1 MEEGLAMKKFSKV
14 KGLFVSVLLLV
25 LFVGCGAP
33 KKEIP
38 NEKNLETVDVILDW
52 YPNALYSFIY
62 VAMEKGYF
70 EEEGIKVNIH
80 FPSNASDPLALTAAK
95 KADIGFYFLHHL
107 VMARVNENIP
117 VKSIGV
123 VVQKPLSVVMSL
135 KENNITRP
143 KDLEGKLVGY
153 SGGPLTEGTIH
164 SMMINDGGDPSKVEV
179 LDIGFE
185 LLTGMI
191 TKKVD
196 ATIGGLINHEV
207 PVMKEKGF
215 EINYFYPSEYGV
227 PDYYENLLVA
237 NEDLIEERKDVYK
250 RFLKAC
256 VKGAEEMR
264 KNPEGSLDILLSKQE
279 AEQFPL
285 SRNVERQS
293 TEILLSKMFIEGT
306 PFLHQE
312 NSVWQKNIDWLYE
325 NKIINRK
332 ADASEMFINLYEE
345 GK

>member
-1 MEEGLAMKKFSKV
+1 MKRLTGLKV
-14 KGLFVSVLLLV
+14 LFVLILSLV
-25 LFVGCGAP
+25 LFAGCGAE
-33 KKEIP
+33 KEKP
-38 NEKNLETVDVILDW
+38 AEEKPLETVDVILDW

-80 FPSNASDPLALTAAK
+80 FPANASDPLALTAAK

-107 VMARVNENIP
+107 VMARANENIP

-123 VVQKPLSVVMSL
+123 VVQKPLTVVMSL
-135 KENNITRP
+135 KENGITRP

-153 SGGPLTEGTIH
+153 SGGPLTEGTLGT
-164 SMMINDGGDPSKVEV
+164 MMLKDGGDPSKVEV

-207 PVMKEKGF
+207 PVMLEKGF

-227 PDYYENLLVA
+227 PNYYENLLVA
-237 NEDLIEERKDVYK
+237 NEELIEERKEVYTK
-250 RFLKAC
+250 FLKAC
-256 VKGAEEMR
+256 VRGAKDM
-264 KNPEGSLDILLSKQE
+264 KADPESSLDILLSKQE

-285 SRNVERQS
+285 SRNVEKQS
-293 TEILLSKMFIEGT
+293 TDILLSFMFDGDT
-306 PFLHQE
+306 PFLHQDKK
-312 NSVWQKNIDWLYE
+312 VWQENIDWLYE
-325 NKIINRK
+325 QKIINRK
-332 ADASEMFINLYEE
+332 IDAEEMFVNLYEE
-345 GK
+345 EK

>member
-1 MEEGLAMKKFSKV
+1 MNFKKIKYIFLAILT
-14 KGLFVSVLLLV
+14 LFIL
-25 LFVGCGAP
+25 GCGGEKQPAQTE
-33 KKEIP
+33 KK
-38 NEKNLETVDVILDW
+38 LDTVDVVLDW
-52 YPNALYSFIY
+52 YPNAIHCFLYNAI
-62 VAMEKGYF
+62 EKGYF

-80 FPSNASDPLALTAAK
+80 FPANASDPLALTAAK

-107 VMARVNENIP
+107 VMARANENIP

-123 VVQKPLSVVMSL
+123 VVQKPLTVVMSL
-135 KENNITRP
+135 KENGITRP

-153 SGGPLTEGTIH
+153 SGGPLTEGTLGT
-164 SMMINDGGDPSKVEV
+164 MMLKDGGDPEKVEV

-207 PVMKEKGF
+207 PVMLEKGF

-227 PDYYENLLVA
+227 PNYYENLLVA
-237 NEDLIEERKDVYK
+237 NEELIEERKDVYT

-256 VKGAEEMR
+256 VRGAKDM
-264 KNPEGSLDILLSKQE
+264 KADPESSLDILLSKQE

-285 SRNVERQS
+285 SRNVEKQS
-293 TEILLSKMFIEGT
+293 TDILLSFMFDGDT
-306 PFLHQE
+306 PFLHQDKK
-312 NSVWQKNIDWLYE
+312 VWQENIDWLYE
-325 NKIINRK
+325 QKIINRK
-332 ADASEMFINLYEE
+332 IDAEEMFVNLYEE
-345 GK
+345 EK

>member
-1 MEEGLAMKKFSKV
+1 MERLMRLKV
-14 KGLFVSVLLLV
+14 LFVSLLAFVFL
-25 LFVGCGAP
+25 VGCTSE
-33 KKEIP
+33 KEP
-38 NEKNLETVDVILDW
+38 VKEEKPLETVDVVLDW

-80 FPSNASDPLALTAAK
+80 FPASASDPLALTAAK

-107 VMARVNENIP
+107 VMARANENIP
-117 VKSIGV
+117 VKAIGV
-123 VVQKPLSVVMSL
+123 VVKKPLTVVMSL

-153 SGGPLTEGTIH
+153 SGGPLTEGTLDT
-164 SMMINDGGDPSKVEV
+164 MVLKDGGDPSKVEV

-207 PVMKEKGF
+207 PVMLEKGF
-215 EINYFYPSEYGV
+215 EINYFYPSEYGI

-237 NEDLIEERKDVYK
+237 NDELIEERKDVYTK
-250 RFLKAC
+250 FLKAC
-256 VKGAEEMR
+256 ARGAEDM
-264 KNPEGSLDILLSKQE
+264 KNNPEESLDILLSKQA

-285 SRNVERQS
+285 SRSVEKQS
-293 TEILLSKMFIEGT
+293 TDILLSFMFNGDT
-306 PFLHQE
+306 PFLYQE
-312 NSVWQKNIDWLYE
+312 KEVWEKNIDWLYDQ
-325 NKIINRK
+325 KIIKRK
-332 ADASEMFINLYEE
+332 IDAEEMFVNLLPLNE
-345 GK
+345 